1 MSDSLVISGNTY
13 NNVSGFKATD
23 TNNNTVTYIKATQ
36 EVTIPTDG
44 AVTQTLDPDTIYH
57 FTGNLTSLTVT
68 AVSPSVGSYQF
79 DFYSG
84 STAPTLSVPSA
95 WVMPN
100 NFLVE
105 PSGQYR
111 LVVEGGYCVSNRWAD
126 NHSPFTY
133 LDSADGDFTI
143 NTSGFTV
150 VSNGKVYSNVG
161 TEIIS
166 VTLLGL
172 SLKNQL
178 NANATL
184 KICDVKAS
192 SKALIGATYVE
203 TTIGAGSTGK
213 VTQVIFNTWDTA
225 SAIYVK
231 NTTGEAL
238 PAGTEIRGTFFL
250 LRTL

>member
-68 AVSPSVGSYQF
+68 AVAPSVGSYQF

-84 STAPTLSVPSA
+84 STAPTLSVPST

-105 PSGQYR
+105 PNGQYR
-111 LVVEGGYCVSNRWAD
+111 LVVEGGYCVANRWAD
-126 NHSPFTY
+126 NHTPFIY

-143 NTSGFTV
+143 NTSGITV
-150 VSNGKVYSNVG
+150 ASGGKVYSNVG
-161 TEIIS
+161 TEVVS
-166 VTLLGL
+166 VTLTGL
-172 SLKNQL
+172 LLKNQL
-178 NANATL
+178 NADATL
-184 KICDVKAS
+184 KICDIKAS

-203 TTIGAGSTGK
+203 AIVRAGDEGK
-213 VTQVIFNTWDTA
+213 VTQVIFTTWDTT
-225 SAIYVK
+225 SYIQVK

-238 PAGTEIRGTFFL
+238 PASTVIGGTFFL